1 MMKKITIS
9 KVKYLLPVIGLMIA
23 SSCIADLD
31 TIPDDDQNITT
42 EKFYSNPD
50 SYKQVLA
57 KLYAGLAVSG
67 QSGPAGSSDITG
79 IDEGFGQYLRG
90 YWQAQELPTDEAVI
104 AWNDGSLPDY
114 HENDW
119 TSSNEFIRAIYDRFN
134 YQVALCNEFLRQ
146 TTGEKLDGR
155 GVSGNLRTEIQT
167 FRAEARLL
175 RALSHYHLLDMFGNV
190 PFFTEEDP
198 VSGYFPEQVDRAFLF
213 NYIESELLDIQD
225 DLVPA
230 RNNEYARADQ
240 AAAWAI
246 LAKLYLNAE
255 VYIGEARYTDCITFC
270 NNIINAGYSLVPQYE
285 YLFLADNDRNGAEQ
299 EILFPIA
306 FDGLNTKTYGG
317 TTFLVHAPV
326 GGDMDPV
333 DFGINGGWGGLRT
346 TAAFVD
352 KFTEPTPD
360 MRAMFFTEGQSKEI
374 NNIGNFKDGYA
385 ITKWKNVT
393 SAGEPGSDT
402 GGDFPDT
409 DFGLFR
415 LAEFYLTYAE
425 AVVRGGAGGS
435 VNDAVNYINMLRE
448 RAYGDQSGNINAGNL
463 TLDFLINERAREL
476 YWEGHRRTDLIRFGR
491 FTGSAYLWPWKGG
504 VKNGTS
510 IPAYLSL
517 FPIPATE
524 LVANPKIQQ
533 NPGY

>member
-1 MMKKITIS
+1 MTIS
-9 KVKYLLPVIGLMIA
+9 KLKYIIPIIGLMIV
-23 SSCIADLD
+23 SSCIGDLD
-31 TIPDDDQNITT
+31 TVPDDDQNVTT

-57 KLYAGLAVSG
+57 KLYAGLALSG
-67 QSGPAGSSDITG
+67 QAGPAGNSDISG

-134 YQVALCNEFLRQ
+134 YQVAICNEFLRQ
-146 TTGEKLDGR
+146 TTDAKLDGR
-155 GVSGNLRTEIQT
+155 NVSGELRNEIQT

-190 PFFTEEDP
+190 PFFTDEDP
-198 VSGYFPEQVDRAFLF
+198 VSGFFPEQTDRASLF
-213 NYIESELLDIQD
+213 NYIESELLAIEDVLI
-225 DLVPA
+225 PA
-230 RNNEYARADQ
+230 RSNEYARADR
-240 AAAWAI
+240 ATAWAL

-255 VYIGEARYTDCITFC
+255 VYTSQERYTESITYC
-270 NNIINAGYSLVPQYE
+270 NNIISAGYSLVAEYD
-285 YLFLADNDRNGAEQ
+285 YLFLADNDSNGAQ
-299 EILFPIA
+299 NEIIFPIA
-306 FDGLNTKTYGG
+306 FDGLSTQTFGG
-317 TTFLVHAPV
+317 TTYLVHAPV

-333 DFGINGGWGGLRT
+333 DFGINGGWFGLRT
-346 TAAFVD
+346 TAAFAD

-360 MRAMFFTEGQSKEI
+360 SRAMFFTDGQSKEI
-374 NNIGNFKDGYA
+374 NNIGNFNDGYA

-393 SAGEPGSDT
+393 SMGEPGSDT
-402 GGDFPDT
+402 SGNFPDT

-425 AVVRGGAGGS
+425 AVVRGGTGGTTT
-435 VNDAVNYINMLRE
+435 DAVNYINLLRE
-448 RAYGDQSGNINAGNL
+448 RAYGDMSGNITEGDL
-463 TLDFLINERAREL
+463 TLDLLIDERAREL

-491 FTGSAYLWPWKGG
+491 FTGGAYLWPWKGG

-510 IPAYLSL
+510 ISNHFSI

-524 LVANPKIQQ
+524 IVANPRIQQ

>member
-1 MMKKITIS
+1 MTI
-9 KVKYLLPVIGLMIA
+9 KTVKYMIPIVALMIA
-23 SSCIADLD
+23 SSCISDLD

-57 KLYAGLAVSG
+57 KLYAGLALSG
-67 QSGPAGSSDITG
+67 QSGPSGSSDITG

-134 YQVALCNEFLRQ
+134 YQIAICNEFLRQ
-146 TTGEKLDGR
+146 TTDAKLNGR
-155 GVSGNLRTEIQT
+155 DVSGALRTEIQT
-167 FRAEARLL
+167 FRAEARVL

-198 VSGYFPEQVDRAFLF
+198 VSAYFPEQTDRASLF
-213 NYIESELLDIQD
+213 NFIESELLSVAN
-225 DLVPA
+225 DLIPP
-230 RNNEYARADQ
+230 RNNEYARVDQ
-240 AAAWAI
+240 AVAWAI

-255 VYIGEARYTDCITFC
+255 VYIGEARYTECITYC
-270 NNIINAGYSLVPQYE
+270 NNIINAGYVLVPQYD
-285 YLFLADNDRNGAEQ
+285 YLFLADNDRNGAEH
-299 EILFPIA
+299 EVIFPIA
-306 FDGLNTKTYGG
+306 FDGLNTQTFGG
-317 TTFLVHAPV
+317 TTYLVHAPV

-333 DFGINGGWGGLRT
+333 DFGIDGGWFGLRT

-352 KFTEPTPD
+352 KYSEPTPD
-360 MRAMFFTEGQSKEI
+360 SRAMFFTDGQSKEI
-374 NNIGNFKDGYA
+374 NNIGNFNDGYA

-402 GGDFPDT
+402 SGSFPDT
-409 DFGLFR
+409 DFPMFR

-425 AVVRGGAGGS
+425 AVVRGGSGGS
-435 VNDAVNYINMLRE
+435 PDDAVTYINALRE
-448 RAYGDQSGNINAGNL
+448 RAYGDMSGNIVVADL
-463 TLDFLINERAREL
+463 ELDFLIDERAREL

-491 FTGSAYLWPWKGG
+491 FTGGTYLWPWKGG

-510 IPAYLSL
+510 IPEHLAI